1 MRTGRSALM
10 YCENPMRRLVIVFVV
25 LAAGAI
31 AAGCVTTR
39 AQAPGPKMPA
49 LEVPPVPPRM
59 IEPAALP
66 PAPVPELVEDLPPAQ
81 PPAAPR
87 PRPAARDNTQKPEPK
102 PAEPPAAEQPPAVAV
117 NPPAATVPPL
127 RTAKIGDGVQAER
140 QIRDIIGRA
149 NGLLGRVDYRR
160 LTPERRKAYD
170 QAKQFIDGAE
180 AAIRDAKFEYALELA
195 DKAETFAK
203 ELQS

>member
-1 MRTGRSALM
+1 M
-10 YCENPMRRLVIVFVV
+10 NRLTIVFVV
-25 LAAGAI
+25 LAGGAV

-49 LEVPPVPPRM
+49 LEVPPVPPRV
-59 IEPAALP
+59 IEPAAPAP
-66 PAPVPELVEDLPPAQ
+66 PPVPELVEDLPPAQ
-81 PPAAPR
+81 PPVAAR
-87 PRPAARDNTQKPEPK
+87 PRQPARDNTQKPDPK
-102 PAEPPAAEQPPAVAV
+102 PAEPAVTEQPSVAAVT
-117 NPPAATVPPL
+117 PPTPTVAPL
-127 RTAKIGDGVQAER
+127 RTARTGDGVQAER

-180 AAIRDAKFEYALELA
+180 DAIRDAKFEYALELA
-195 DKAETFAK
+195 DKAETMAK